1 MLFRSKEADKRPIE
15 GAFVKEPNVGFYNW
29 VVSYDLTSLYPMLI
43 QQYNISP
50 ETLLD
55 DYTYVKVDDLVEKKI
70 ELKLPGDVTMAANGH
85 MFTRKKRGFLPE
97 LMAWMFTQRK
107 EYKGLQLKTEKEL
120 EEKKANLSPEE
131 IKEYTNKISKYK
143 NLQMA
148 KKICL
153 NSAYGA
159 IGNEWF
165 RFFDVR
171 LAEAITKSGQ
181 LSIRWI
187 ERKLNE
193 YFNRILRTDRDYIIA
208 VDTDS
213 VYINFDRIV
222 CLYLQNKSRTETID
236 LIDKICNE
244 QIGPYID
251 KSYDELAAYMSAY
264 ENKMSMKRES
274 IADRGIWTAK
284 KRYILHVHD
293 SEGVRYAEPK
303 LKVMGIEAVR
313 SSTPGSCRSK
323 IKEALKIIMT
333 KEEKDLIDFVAKFR
347 EEFFKMSP
355 DQIAFPRSINGLPK
369 YKDRTS
375 VYKKGSPI
383 QVRGSLL
390 YNHYL
395 NKLNLHNSY
404 REIYEIGRAHV

>member
-1 MLFRSKEADKRPIE
+1 MTGVQTCA
-15 GAFVKEPNVGFYNW
+15 
-29 VVSYDLTSLYPMLI
+29 
-43 QQYNISP
+43 
-50 ETLLD
+50 
-55 DYTYVKVDDLVEKKI
+55 
-70 ELKLPGDVTMAANGH
+70 LP
-85 MFTRKKRGFLPE
+85 
-97 LMAWMFTQRK
+97 
-107 EYKGLQLKTEKEL
+107 
-120 EEKKANLSPEE
+120 
-131 IKEYTNKISKYK
+131 
-143 NLQMA
+143 
-148 KKICL
+148 
-153 NSAYGA
+153 
-159 IGNEWF
+159 
-165 RFFDVR
+165 
-171 LAEAITKSGQ
+171 
-181 LSIRWI
+181 
-187 ERKLNE
+187 
-193 YFNRILRTDRDYIIA
+193 
-208 VDTDS
+208 
-213 VYINFDRIV
+213 
-222 CLYLQNKSRTETID
+222 
-236 LIDKICNE
+236 ICNE

-369 YKDRTS
+369 YKDRS
-375 VYKKGSPI
+375 NIYKKGSPI

-404 REIYEIGRAHV
+404 REIYEGEKVKFTYLKVPNPFKDTVISYPSRLPKEFDLQEYIDYDTQFDKAFLEPIKIILDCMGWKTEKTSSIEDFFS